1 MTDQEINPE
10 TPSPLLA
17 ASSKPP
23 TLFEGSRMPLFWLL
37 LRNLLLTIITVGIY
51 RFWAKTRVRQF
62 FWRHTKLLGDR
73 LEYLG
78 TGGELLVGFLVA
90 LVVLVPL
97 GAIYS
102 LLQFFSIGQTFWV
115 SLTLDAVYYTLI
127 LFLIQIA
134 IHRMRRYR
142 LTRTAWRGVRF
153 GLDGSS
159 FKYALI
165 SFGYGILSLLTL
177 WLGHPWLRVA
187 TMKYFFNHARFGT
200 ASLSL
205 DCSGGWLFKRWIVFA
220 IPFAIGIGAF
230 FGLNWETFAEMG
242 TMEEKSAKGQDMA
255 DELLALFQQIEYWPL
270 AIFVASTLIRI
281 WYSVVEFR
289 YMVSGLRIVAVSI
302 QSNIPVAFVYR
313 VYALFWLAVLGL
325 VGLITL
331 STLYFPLHLDAPP
344 IAHMLTVLTVLALF
358 PLLGILKTIF
368 VDVTLLKR
376 VCATLSIE
384 NVADLEKVV
393 QSSADLPSHGE
404 GLADA
409 LDVGGF

>member
-23 TLFEGSRMPLFWLL
+23 TLFGGSRMPLFWLL

-78 TGGELLVGFLVA
+78 TGGELLIGFLVA

-102 LLQFFSIGQTFWV
+102 LLQFFSIGQTFWL
-115 SLTLDAVYYTLI
+115 SLTLDAVYYALI

-134 IHRMRRYR
+134 IYRMRRYR

-165 SFGYGILSLLTL
+165 SFGYGILTLLTL
-177 WLGHPWLRVA
+177 FLARPWWRVA

-200 ASLSL
+200 TPLSL
-205 DCSGGWLFKRWIVFA
+205 DCSGGWLFKRWIVIA
-220 IPFAIGIGAF
+220 IPGVMGIVAF
-230 FGLNWETFAEMG
+230 YGLNWETFAELS
-242 TMEEKSAKGQDMA
+242 TIDEKSAEGQDVTHEM
-255 DELLALFQQIEYWPL
+255 LALFQQIEYWPL
-270 AIFVASTLIRI
+270 AIFIASSLMSI

-289 YMVSGLRIVAVSI
+289 YMVSGLRIDAVSI
-302 QSNIPVAFVYR
+302 QSNIPVPFVYR
-313 VYALFWLAVLGL
+313 IYALFWLPVLGL
-325 VGLITL
+325 VGLIT
-331 STLYFPLHLDAPP
+331 STFYLFHSDALDFVP
-344 IAHMLTVLTVLALF
+344 LTVLTVLVLF
-358 PLLGILKTIF
+358 PLLGIFKTIF

-393 QSSADLPSHGE
+393 QSSADVPSHGE